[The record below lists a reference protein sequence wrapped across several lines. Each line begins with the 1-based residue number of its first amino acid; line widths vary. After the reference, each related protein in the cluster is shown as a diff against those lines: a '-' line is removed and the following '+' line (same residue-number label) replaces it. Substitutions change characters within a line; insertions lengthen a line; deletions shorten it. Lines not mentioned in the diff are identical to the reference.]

1 MSIDRYF
8 NNTKNIYTENY
19 TEKYTDSS
27 INCNQIQLFKRK
39 NVTRGIRYD
48 TQISDCIRN
57 IFIVLFVTRGMN
69 ELFGK
74 IHAN

>member
-8 NNTKNIYTENY
+8 NNTKNIVT
-19 TEKYTDSS
+19 KVCSKK
-27 INCNQIQLFKRK
+27 CNQIQLFKRK
-39 NVTRGIRYD
+39 NDTRGIRYD